1 MKRDKYLAQC
11 YKKWEKVAK
20 MRNSGKTFDE
30 IASKLGCS
38 RQWAS
43 KMYQSWLK
51 LQAKNNEG

>member
-1 MKRDKYLAQC
+1 MKREKYLAQC

-20 MRNSGKTFDE
+20 MRNSGKTFEE
-30 IASKLGCS
+30 IAAKLGCR

-51 LQAKNNEG
+51 LQAKNEG